1 MDAQGKTI
9 PGSQGNNKR
18 FDRGAGGGHAC
29 KVAAMANAKCPEQE
43 TPTCCYSQ
51 TALRNLTLILT
62 PVSFLIPPPLTFNFR
77 DPPITVNVRTAHVKT
92 MLFV

>member
-51 TALRNLTLILT
+51 TAL
-62 PVSFLIPPPLTFNFR
+62 
-77 DPPITVNVRTAHVKT
+77 KT
-92 MLFV
+92 